1 MYSGVKPTN
10 ATNNFAVDTVTK
22 LNFINGT
29 SNNNDTP
36 KIVKKRV
43 LRILTPQQLE
53 ERKRQQEYLKRFL
66 PPDVIT
72 EEELDEILEEVDEE
86 IEAEEKE
93 AEAQRELEKMMK
105 ESNTYSPAT
114 TQRQSNL
121 SSAQAA
127 NSLRKANKAI
137 EDAYRADED
146 FDIFLKEV
154 KFLKVNENYD
164 EELISDGD
172 DLVNIKDF

>member
-114 TQRQSNL
+114 T
-121 SSAQAA
+121 
-127 NSLRKANKAI
+127 
-137 EDAYRADED
+137 
-146 FDIFLKEV
+146 
-154 KFLKVNENYD
+154 
-164 EELISDGD
+164 
-172 DLVNIKDF
+172 